1 MNKSI
6 LSLNIDDF
14 NGYFYYTKYLF
25 VDSLSSNTSKMN
37 KTRKYNIEILTYV
50 EALNKDF

>member
-14 NGYFYYTKYLF
+14 NKYLINKYPEIKTLF
-25 VDSLSSNTSKMN
+25 LSRNN
-37 KTRKYNIEILTYV
+37 NIMSYI
-50 EALNKDF
+50 EALKQNF

>member
-14 NGYFYYTKYLF
+14 NKYLINKYPEIKTLF
-25 VDSLSSNTSKMN
+25 LSRKTN
-37 KTRKYNIEILTYV
+37 KARKYNIEILTYV